1 MAMGFTYNT
10 KNWQQLSVEHKILI
24 SDYDD
29 AFISRSDVV
38 MAYNNYY
45 SGHGD
50 YIRAFLLTMVWGFG
64 NTGYGTYRTN
74 SFLSDT
80 KNTLIIK
87 DSIEAVRSNNL
98 KFAYDNLTKIKGLG
112 VSYITKVLYFATRG
126 AGIQDYA
133 LIFDIR
139 VANSLVRL
147 SASNDVYEI
156 VKVSPTS
163 KFEDY
168 QKYNML
174 IHQSAKQYGVEAD
187 AIELFLFKQS
197 FDLTEN

>member
-1 MAMGFTYNT
+1 MAMGFMYYT
-10 KNWQQLSVEHKILI
+10 KKWHQLSAEHKILI
-24 SDYDD
+24 SDNDD

-38 MAYNNYY
+38 MAYNDYY

-80 KNTLIIK
+80 ENRLIIK

-98 KFAYDNLTKIKGLG
+98 KFAFDNLKKIKGLG

-139 VANSLVRL
+139 VAHSLVRL

-156 VKVSPTS
+156 VKVSPTT

-168 QKYNML
+168 MKYNTL
-174 IHQSAKQYGVEAD
+174 LHRLAKQYEVEAE
-187 AIELFLFKQS
+187 AIELFLFKQE
-197 FDLTEN
+197 FL